1 MKKMTFFA
9 SVLAAIALTAC
20 SNENDPVV
28 DDPSLSGDRVLKISV
43 STLTTKA
50 EHPGGA
56 TGLRTKI
63 EDGSIYFFD
72 RNKKAVFQY
81 SLTGDDMGSLNGA
94 SQQPINVPNVPTSA
108 LSVMLITNYAV
119 ADGANSKYPAVAS
132 QSKSDIEALS
142 FNIENMQPRATGYNN
157 VVDKVVM
164 SGDALIV
171 SSTDA
176 NNTTTHT
183 ADIQII
189 PVLSRLEVGSV
200 RCTTISEG
208 LDQPGQITKFRLKG
222 IFIPNHYAAGS
233 VLGVGNGSLVNPAND
248 GTKYTAAS
256 FPTPNMFDV
265 SKDANTLTK
274 ASVNYFAYHTF
285 PAAEADNLPHIVV
298 AVDNVWF
305 IDNDNKE
312 YQWKNGATQYF
323 VVSKYTNNETGATTG
338 AALTEFAKAQIYRIS
353 GTDPGTTYIGVDKD
367 GKVIIN
373 TTTGKPAEYDASGNP
388 VNQDDPALPTGG
400 SIEQVTIPGGT
411 GGIEF
416 GLDDLTDK
424 PYDKDKT
431 VSCNITILGWTLVP
445 IAPAK

>member
-28 DDPSLSGDRVLKISV
+28 DDPSLSGDRVLKINV
-43 STLTTKA
+43 SALTTKA

-56 TGLRTKI
+56 TGLKTKI

-72 RNKKAVFQY
+72 RNENAVFQY
-81 SLTGDDMGSLNGA
+81 QLQPADMSLLNGT
-94 SQQPINVPNVPTSA
+94 STKKTIDVPNVPTSA

-119 ADGANSKYPAVAS
+119 TDGANSTYPPVAS
-132 QSKSDIEALS
+132 QPKSDIEALP
-142 FNIENMQPRATGYNN
+142 FEITNMQPRVTTATGYNN

-164 SGDALIV
+164 SGEATIT
-171 SSTDA
+171 SSTGAD
-176 NNTTTHT
+176 NKTVHT
-183 ADIQII
+183 ADIQIT

-200 RCTTISEG
+200 RCATVSEG
-208 LDQPGQITKFRLKG
+208 LDKPGQITKFRLKG
-222 IFIPNHYAAGS
+222 IFIPNHYATGN
-233 VLGVGNGSLVNPAND
+233 VLGVGNGSLINPGND
-248 GTKYTAAS
+248 GTKYTATS
-256 FPTPNMFDV
+256 FPTANMFDV

-274 ASVNYFAYHTF
+274 VNTNYFAYHTF
-285 PAAEADNLPHIVV
+285 PAVEAANLPHIVV

-305 IDNDNKE
+305 IDDDNKE

-323 VVSKYTNNETGATTG
+323 VVSKYTNNKTGETIGAE
-338 AALTEFAKAQIYRIS
+338 LEEFEKAHIYRIT
-353 GTDPGTTYIGVDKD
+353 GTDPGTTTIDPA
-367 GKVIIN
+367 
-373 TTTGKPAEYDASGNP
+373 TGKPSTAP
-388 VNQDDPALPTGG
+388 G
-400 SIEQVTIPGGT
+400 SITVTIPGGT
-411 GGIEF
+411 GGVEF

-431 VSCNITILGWTLVP
+431 VSCNIEILGWTLVE

>member
-28 DDPSLSGDRVLKISV
+28 DDPSLSGDRVLKINV

-50 EHPGGA
+50 EHPGGV

-72 RNKKAVFQY
+72 RNENAVFQY
-81 SLTGDDMGSLNGA
+81 SLTGPDMALLNG
-94 SQQPINVPNVPTSA
+94 SSTKQTIDVPNVPTSA

-119 ADGANSKYPAVAS
+119 TDGANSTYPAVAS
-132 QSKSDIEALS
+132 QSKSAIEALS

-164 SGDALIV
+164 SGEAVIM
-171 SSTDA
+171 STTEA

-183 ADIQII
+183 ANIQIT
-189 PVLSRLEVGSV
+189 PVLSRMEVGSV
-200 RCTTISEG
+200 RCATISEG

-274 ASVNYFAYHTF
+274 VSTNYFAYHTF
-285 PAAEADNLPHIVV
+285 PAVGAANLPHVVV

-305 IDNDNKE
+305 IDNDKKE

-338 AALTEFAKAQIYRIS
+338 AALAEFAKAQIYRIS
-353 GTDPGTTYIGVDKD
+353 GTDPGTTTIDPA
-367 GKVIIN
+367 
-373 TTTGKPAEYDASGNP
+373 TGKPSTDS
-388 VNQDDPALPTGG
+388 G
-400 SIEQVTIPGGT
+400 SITVTVPGGT